1 MDDIIKELSQ
11 IQTTEYELYKIQALH
26 DTLEQV
32 SSEVK
37 KQNKNHL
44 ENITNTFN
52 NKLKTNPNF
61 QQVVNNYVD
70 KFVKEE
76 MKEQAKEELFLILTG
91 EIIGM
96 FRGITQTKCTVM

>member
-1 MDDIIKELSQ
+1 MDGILKELSQ
-11 IQTTEYELYKIQALH
+11 IETTEYELHKIQALH

-37 KQNKNHL
+37 KQNQNHL
-44 ENITNTFN
+44 EHITNTFN

-70 KFVKEE
+70 KFVKED
-76 MKEQAKEELFLILTG
+76 MKDQAKEELFLILTG
-91 EIIGM
+91 EMMGM
-96 FRGITQTKCTVM
+96 FRGITQSKCSIM

>member
-1 MDDIIKELSQ
+1 MDDILRELSQ
-11 IQTTEYELYKIQALH
+11 IQTTEYELDKIQALH

-37 KQNKNHL
+37 KQNQNHL
-44 ENITNTFN
+44 EHITNTFN

-61 QQVVNNYVD
+61 QLVVNNYVD

-76 MKEQAKEELFLILTG
+76 MKDQAKEELFLILTG
-91 EIIGM
+91 EMMGM
-96 FRGITQTKCTVM
+96 FRGITQSKCSIM

>member
-1 MDDIIKELSQ
+1 MDDILKELSQ
-11 IQTTEYELYKIQALH
+11 IQTTEYELHKIQALH

-32 SSEVK
+32 SNEVK
-37 KQNKNHL
+37 KQNQNHL

-70 KFVKEE
+70 KFVKED
-76 MKEQAKEELFLILTG
+76 MKNQAKEELFLILTG
-91 EIIGM
+91 EMIGM
-96 FRGITQTKCTVM
+96 FKGLSQSKCSIM